1 MKSMP
6 PPFIDFSLTYFHLH
20 INTIFRITF
29 NDFYT
34 FNTVCPPDTPV
45 SITTLENVLFMDVY
59 NDIAFKIGEKLIVL
73 VEHQSSINPN
83 MALRLLMYI
92 ADTYKRIIK
101 RKTLY
106 SKYSVSIPWPEFYV
120 LYNGTDPY
128 PDNSIVKLSDLF
140 EEPQY
145 LGVPENF
152 HPLLELEI
160 KVININEGKNDTIV
174 NRCKVLS
181 DYSAFIAKV
190 RFFLKETGD
199 LKEAIEKAI
208 IYAQNNDILK
218 EFLETRST
226 EVINMLYTEWNWDD
240 AKEVWCEEAREEG
253 IELGLAEGRI
263 EEKLSIASNLLAK
276 GLTPEFVHEI
286 TGLSLEEIAKL

>member
-1 MKSMP
+1 MKANRNFKDSLFTTLFASPDLLRDLYCALEGVTLP
-6 PPFIDFSLTYFHLH
+6 PE
-20 INTIFRITF
+20 
-29 NDFYT
+29 
-34 FNTVCPPDTPV
+34 TPV

-59 NDIAFKIGEKLIVL
+59 NDIAFKIGERLIVL
-73 VEHQSSINPN
+73 IEHQSSINPN

-101 RKTLY
+101 NKTLY
-106 SKYSVSIPWPEFYV
+106 SSKSISIPWPEFYV
-120 LYNGTDPY
+120 LYNGTKPY

-140 EEPQY
+140 ERPQE
-145 LGVPENF
+145 LPEKS

-160 KVININEGKNDTIV
+160 KVININEGKNEDIV
-174 NRCKVLS
+174 KQCKVLA

-218 EFLETRST
+218 EFLETHST
-226 EVINMLYTEWNWDD
+226 EVINLLYTEWNWDD
-240 AKEVWCEEAREEG
+240 ALAVAREEG
-253 IELGLAEGRI
+253 HEDGVEEEKLTIAQNLLAEG
-263 EEKLSIASNLLAK
+263 S
-276 GLTPEFVHEI
+276 TPEFIQKI
-286 TGLSLEEIAKL
+286 TGLSLEEIAQL